1 MKENAKWPLDGCRNV
16 TFNPRAT
23 KRKLD
28 ALKTKKNNIQAIK
41 LNIFNE
47 FLKKGNF

>member
-1 MKENAKWPLDGCRNV
+1 MKENAKWPLDGCRNL

-28 ALKTKKNNIQAIK
+28 ALKTKQKT
-41 LNIFNE
+41 IF
-47 FLKKGNF
+47 KQ